1 MRDESDRSGM
11 RLVIDLKREAQPK
24 KVLNQLYKHTA
35 MQTTFG
41 VNMLALVEGG
51 SSRAC

>member
-11 RLVIDLKREAQPK
+11 RLVIELKRDAQPK
-24 KVLNQLYKHTA
+24 KVLNPLYKHTA

-41 VNMLALVEGG
+41 VNMLALVEAAT
-51 SSRAC
+51 SHAC

>member
-1 MRDESDRSGM
+1 MRI
-11 RLVIDLKREAQPK
+11 VIELKREAQPR

-35 MQTTFG
+35 CRRTFG
-41 VNMLALVEGG
+41 VNMLALVDG